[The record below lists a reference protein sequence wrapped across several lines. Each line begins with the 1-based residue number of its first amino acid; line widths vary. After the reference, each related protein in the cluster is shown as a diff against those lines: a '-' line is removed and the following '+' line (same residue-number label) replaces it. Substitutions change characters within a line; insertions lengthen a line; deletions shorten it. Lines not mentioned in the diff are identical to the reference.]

1 MKVFQVAATMLV
13 ITYAILLG
21 GCGQETTK
29 TPVALTSGQAGV
41 PVQVSQRFVVVRQQ
55 VFNDDLAYG
64 GERGVYVI
72 TDTKTGIEYFG
83 VSGVGISELGT
94 HRSGKSSVSDER

>member
-1 MKVFQVAATMLV
+1 MRLKTLVLCAA
-13 ITYAILLG
+13 AILLAS
-21 GCGQETTK
+21 CEETAK

-72 TDTKTGIEYFG
+72 TDSKTGAEY
-83 VSGVGISELGT
+83 VRSSGVGISELGK
-94 HRSGKSSVSDER
+94 HNSGKTPISDER